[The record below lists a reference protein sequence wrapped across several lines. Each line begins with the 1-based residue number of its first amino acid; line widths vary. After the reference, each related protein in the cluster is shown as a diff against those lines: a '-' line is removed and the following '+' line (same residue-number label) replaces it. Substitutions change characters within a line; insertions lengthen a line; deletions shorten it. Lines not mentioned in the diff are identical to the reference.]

1 MVSASANLLA
11 LMAGNVTDDGEDH
24 YYCTSCGYDL
34 FAIPE
39 RRCPECGAS
48 FDRAGI
54 VRRSLHDR
62 ARAFDTMRRI
72 VRGTAGSIA
81 CTVAA
86 VAAPMRSGSLLG
98 GFAVAIALIAAVWI
112 TWRFSD
118 HRSPSAVEWTVN
130 PAVAILVT
138 PALVS
143 AAVILPLVATVF
155 APAFLLNSWLLFF
168 GQVPGSHPYLNQDK
182 DTQYFVLSGSKAAC
196 GWLTVATMMLPLGW
210 L

>member
-1 MVSASANLLA
+1 MVRATANLLA
-11 LMAGNVTDDGEDH
+11 LMAGYVTDDGDDH

-39 RRCPECGAS
+39 HRCPECGVS

-54 VRRSLHDR
+54 MRRSIHDR
-62 ARAFDTMRRI
+62 ARAFDTMRHI

-81 CTVAA
+81 CTIVA
-86 VAAPMRSGSLLG
+86 VAAPMRSGSLLSAL
-98 GFAVAIALIAAVWI
+98 AVAAALIAAVWI
-112 TWRFSD
+112 TWRFSNNN
-118 HRSPSAVEWTVN
+118 SPRAVEWTVH

-143 AAVILPLVATVF
+143 AVLLLPLVAGAF
-155 APAFLLNSWLLFF
+155 AAAFLLNSWLLFF
-168 GQVPGSHPYLNQDK
+168 GQVPRSHPYLNQDK
-182 DTQYFVLSGSKAAC
+182 DTQHFVLSGSKAAC
-196 GWLTVATMMLPLGW
+196 AWLTAATLVMQLGW